1 MADIFGKNPE
11 HYQVVRQLMKDG
23 TWDRQQHTNA
33 EMRPHVRTPVH
44 DFDALGRGL
53 KWDKELER
61 ATQDQQAMGFLTN
74 NLLSIQTV
82 VDEILYTDYRLPEF
96 VSINTSIEEGATS
109 YGVRVQDRTGRA
121 VRISAPGQDAPNAT
135 VSQALVPRQIFYYG
149 LDGIWSLDEL
159 RGAMFSGIPLDTQSI
174 EAAVMGS
181 LETMESVALTG
192 GGYPNTTGL
201 INHSA
206 GTGDD
211 DVNLQTQGG
220 SMTFADLTSEQ
231 IRTLI
236 NGDISWVISQSMETI
251 GRNIKMGM
259 TVYLPGEQYD
269 LLTTRYLGDNAE
281 RTIMRGLV
289 EDNPWTH
296 FTKGSPLNIERLLE
310 LDAASNPGSTTD
322 QMVVGLKHPRI
333 AEIGVSIMP
342 RVITILNK
350 GRDYVAQVE
359 SKYADFWFKRPTL
372 VRYRR
377 AI

>member
-1 MADIFGKNPE
+1 MADIFGRNPE
-11 HYQVVRQLMKDG
+11 HYQVVRQRMKDG
-23 TWDRQQHTNA
+23 TWDRQQHTYA

-53 KWDKELER
+53 KWDKELVR

-135 VSQALVPRQIFYYG
+135 VSQALVPRPIFYYG

-159 RGAMFSGIPLDTQSI
+159 RGAMFSGVPLDTQSI

-192 GGYPNTTGL
+192 GGYDNTTGL
-201 INHSA
+201 INHTT
-206 GTGDD
+206 TGDD
-211 DVNLQTQGG
+211 AVNLQAQGAN
-220 SMTFADLTSEQ
+220 MTFTDLTSEQ

-236 NGDISWVISQSMETI
+236 NGDISWVISNSMETL

-281 RTIMRGLV
+281 RTIMRGLM

-296 FTKGSPLNIERLLE
+296 FTKGSPINIERLLE

-377 AI
+377 GI